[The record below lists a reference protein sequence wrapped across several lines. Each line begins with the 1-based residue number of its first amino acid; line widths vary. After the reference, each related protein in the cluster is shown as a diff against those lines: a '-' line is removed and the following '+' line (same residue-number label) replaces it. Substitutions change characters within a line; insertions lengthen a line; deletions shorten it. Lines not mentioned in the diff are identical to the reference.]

1 MIPPTPSDALIWLPY
16 ETWPKGLYHRK
27 GDDACGVYRDGRFLF
42 GVPPE
47 FSGAA
52 AALVVLLNARP

>member
-1 MIPPTPSDALIWLPY
+1 MINPPTPSDALMWVPY
-16 ETWPKGLYHRK
+16 GPKGLYHRK
-27 GDDACGVYRDGRFLF
+27 GDDSCGVYRDGQFLF

-52 AALVVLLNARP
+52 AALIVLLNSRP